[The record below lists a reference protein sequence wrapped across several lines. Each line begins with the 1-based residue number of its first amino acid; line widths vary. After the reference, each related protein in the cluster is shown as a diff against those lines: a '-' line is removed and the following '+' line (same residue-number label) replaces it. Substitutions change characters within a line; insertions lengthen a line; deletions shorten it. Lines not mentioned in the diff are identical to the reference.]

1 MNRKN
6 LTAAVLAGLAGAVG
20 IAGSAQAVNIN
31 PDGLGQV
38 LLYPYYTINGDNM
51 TLLSVVNTND
61 EAKAVKVR
69 FLESQN
75 SVEVLDFNLY
85 MSAYD
90 VWTASIEPQPDGR
103 MDPSC
108 DPNPG
113 DATDVYCTGPVLV
126 VADDEN
132 TCLVPAFPK
141 VQSFLPFA
149 YQSFGGVGGDG
160 GSQSQDRMNEGHF
173 EMIEMGV
180 LTDEGDF
187 DPEYMAT
194 HMMHTTGDLAGMW
207 APADCAGLNEAWS
220 ELGDGDDLVLGEWV
234 VAPDLAIDPPAGG
247 LFGGAGVVNVWEGA
261 LHTYEATAI
270 NGWSNTGL
278 DSVGQTIHTNPASTD
293 PGLDDGDNFTG
304 NVFLDTGVPYS
315 ATFAGD
321 FASVDAVSFLF
332 MHDSLMNEYITDQD
346 LAATTEWVLTFPTKR
361 FYVEGSEAPRAPFT
375 TAWAP
380 DPDEDGVLATAC
392 ETVAL
397 TGLWDREERDE
408 GDPECED
415 TGTCETDKP
424 PIVSPPPPFIPP
436 DPPEGIEPFELCYEV
451 NVIRFG
457 EAGEAGIDL
466 PQESEILGKPL
477 GEYLNFDNTDVFKDQ
492 SFKYGW
498 ARLELDE
505 YLEDVDESGD
515 FEDDEYFSRYDLG
528 GLNGLPVVGFAVNRF
543 SNNYLMDGEGNKVL
557 SAYGALFNHKATRK
571 IGSDQPQP
579 EPSAE

>member
-51 TLLSVVNTND
+51 TLLSVVNTAD

-90 VWTASIEPQPDGR
+90 VWTASIEPQPEGR
-103 MDPSC
+103 MDKSC

-132 TCLVPAFPK
+132 TCMVPAFPK
-141 VQSFLPFA
+141 MQSFLPFA
-149 YQSFGGVGGDG
+149 YQKFGDFDGDG
-160 GSQSQDRMNEGHF
+160 GSQDQSRMNEGHF

-180 LTDEGDF
+180 LTDEDF
-187 DPEYMAT
+187 DPEYTAT
-194 HMMHTTGDLAGMW
+194 HMMHKTGDLAGQW
-207 APADCAGLNEAWS
+207 APGDCKGLNEAWS
-220 ELGDGDDLVLGEWV
+220 SLGVGDDLVEGEWV
-234 VAPDLAIDPPAGG
+234 VDRELAIDPPGGG

-270 NGWSNTGL
+270 NGWSFSGFAGPG
-278 DSVGQTIHTNPASTD
+278 DSLHTD
-293 PGLDDGDNFTG
+293 PGNLAPNLNSGDNFTG
-304 NVFLDTGVPYS
+304 NVFLDNGSPLSY
-315 ATFAGD
+315 TFQGLT
-321 FASVDAVSFLF
+321 ASVDAVSFLF
-332 MHDSLMNEYITDQD
+332 MHDSLMNEYITDPD
-346 LAATTEWVLTFPTKR
+346 IAATTEWVLTFPTKR
-361 FYVEGSEAPRAPFT
+361 FYVDPEFTPSAPRDPFT
-375 TAWAP
+375 TAWGP
-380 DPDEDGVLATAC
+380 DPDEEGVLATAC

-408 GDPECED
+408 GDPDCED
-415 TGTCETDKP
+415 TGTCEEDKP

-436 DPPEGIEPFELCYEV
+436 PPPDGIEPFQLCYEV

-457 EAGEAGIDL
+457 KAGVDGVDL
-466 PQESEILGKPL
+466 PAESEILGKPL

-492 SFKYGW
+492 NFKYGW

-505 YLEDVDESGD
+505 YLEDVDDSGD
-515 FEDDEYFSRYDLG
+515 FEDNEYFSRTPLG

-543 SNNYLMDGEGNKVL
+543 SNSYLMDGDGNNVL

-571 IGSDQPQP
+571 IGSDVPGQD
-579 EPSAE
+579 